1 MAEGYIK
8 ITDYSEDKLIEAINM
23 HGGDIPAA
31 GRALRVSPGTLT
43 NHVYKNPRLRALFVK
58 DVMGVDLEPDDVQQ
72 MVRDVEVPRSD
83 DKSETSILQRNLL
96 TQNLDLLAD
105 GLQRAGIKPE
115 TVEKLKKLGEIE
127 KGAAGF
133 LVSSL
138 DMMHRSVVYSGIE
151 MMERA
156 TEIRTNYLDN
166 SIPMS
171 AKDRQGWQRQ
181 YNQLMDM
188 LGKSYDRVLHGT
200 EVMVKL
206 TAPKEKKDLNAKPGF
221 KPLTKQAERPNGQE
235 GK

>member
-1 MAEGYIK
+1 MAEGYRK
-8 ITDYSEDKLIEAINM
+8 VTEFSEEKLVEAINM

-31 GRALRVSPGTLT
+31 GRALRISPGTLT
-43 NHVYKNPRLRALFVK
+43 NHVYKNPRMRALFVK
-58 DVMGVDLEPDDVQQ
+58 DVMRADLEPSEVQQ
-72 MVRDVEVPRSD
+72 VVRDVDIPRSD
-83 DKSETSILQRNLL
+83 DIADSSILQRNLM

-105 GLQRAGIKPE
+105 GLTNAGIKPE
-115 TVEKLKKLGEIE
+115 TAEKLKKLGQIE

-156 TEIRTNYLDN
+156 TEIREKYLKDTV
-166 SIPMS
+166 PMS

-206 TAPKEKKDLNAKPGF
+206 TTPKVEENASAKPGF
-221 KPLTKQAERPNGQE
+221 KPLAKKVKKADG
-235 GK
+235 

>member
-8 ITDYSEDKLIEAINM
+8 ITDYTEDKLIEAITM
-23 HGGDIPAA
+23 HGGDITAA

-58 DVMGVDLEPDDVQQ
+58 DVMKSDLEPSEVQQ
-72 MVRDVEVPRSD
+72 VVRDVDIPRSD
-83 DKSETSILQRNLL
+83 DVSESSILQRNLL

-105 GLQRAGIKPE
+105 GLANAGISPE
-115 TVEKLKKLGEIE
+115 TVEKLKKLGQIE

-156 TEIRTNYLDN
+156 TEIRTKYLDD
-166 SIPMS
+166 SLPMS

-206 TAPKEKKDLNAKPGF
+206 TTPKTTDKPNAKPGF
-221 KPLTKQAERPNGQE
+221 KPLVKQATKADGQE
-235 GK
+235 S